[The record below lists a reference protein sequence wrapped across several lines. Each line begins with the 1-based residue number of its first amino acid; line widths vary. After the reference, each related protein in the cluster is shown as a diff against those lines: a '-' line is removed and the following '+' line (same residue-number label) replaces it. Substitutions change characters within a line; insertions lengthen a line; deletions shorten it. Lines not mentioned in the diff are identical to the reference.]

1 MANTVGGSVVW
12 NLTVD
17 SGQFDKGIDQ
27 AATKANKFASDVKKV
42 DFGSM
47 ASNASQ
53 SFGRVADSIGGVLRG
68 LALMSVASGFGFGA
82 MTKAAFAQVKQVEG
96 ATFALKAYETN
107 GKKVTKVLSDLVK
120 YARSDTGV
128 LFQRQDLF
136 DAASTLK
143 IYGVETKNLTRY
155 TKIMSKG
162 VAIGKIGFQ
171 ELSEVLGRVSSQ
183 GELTSDSF
191 DILVR
196 RGIKLPASM
205 RNAKVSA
212 EELFKALD
220 KSLPDSILTGRA
232 NTIEGRMIRL
242 QSAFRDL
249 GGAILG
255 VDKETSTFIKGGLGD
270 QFVKTLEDLRA
281 QLRDP
286 AMVEAFQKMGK
297 AVGDFTKNAIP
308 VLFNAFKW
316 LISNYD
322 TVVAAI
328 AAIGAAFIAA
338 KIGEFASG
346 VVEAVSGFNKFTAAV
361 KGGASAMS
369 AMAGGASPIGLI
381 VLAIVALVAAMV
393 YLQIKFGIF
402 TKLWNTLKSAA
413 EPVVAWFQK
422 NILPTLEKIGTFIS
436 GQFKSAWNDL
446 VSSFKEVQKQIQPFM
461 PQLKILGGILLVSVL
476 APLALIVVG
485 VVVFIGIIVAL
496 VTVIT
501 RLIGWFSK
509 LITFIIPIGKAI
521 WSVLVWT
528 FNLAKTV
535 ILAFL
540 NVITTV
546 FTFVFNILKT
556 LFNIWLT
563 VWTGIFKVIG
573 FVIALILAIVI
584 FAFKA
589 IWSVIGDTVMK
600 IWSFIVAY
608 FTLMFNVWKTIFTAI
623 WNVVKTVFM
632 GIWNTIK
639 TIATSIWNTLV
650 SIFNSIKNTATTIWD
665 SIYNT
670 IKNNV
675 NKVKDAIVGIKDR
688 VMGVF
693 RSVGSWLSNA
703 GRDLI
708 SGLINGIKS
717 MAGTLKDKITGFIK
731 DNVPGPVL
739 KVLGIHSPSKVFAD
753 IGSNIVTGLS
763 RGISDGKD
771 LLKST
776 SLNMA
781 ANVTAPSI
789 MAPEVVGASA
799 TGGTY
804 ITNEI
809 GSITLANDVDAD
821 RFIQKLTQQDDII
834 SRGLTPQRYS
844 NG

>member
-107 GKKVTKVLSDLVK
+107 GKKVTKVLADLVK

-328 AAIGAAFIAA
+328 AAIGAAFVAA

-346 VVEAVSGFNKFTAAV
+346 IVEAVSGFNKFITAV
-361 KGGASAMS
+361 NGGASAMS
-369 AMAGGASPIGLI
+369 AMAGGANPIGLI
-381 VLAIVALVAAMV
+381 VIAIVALVAAMV

-402 TKLWNTLKSAA
+402 
-413 EPVVAWFQK
+413 
-422 NILPTLEKIGTFIS
+422 I
-436 GQFKSAWNDL
+436 
-446 VSSFKEVQKQIQPFM
+446 
-461 PQLKILGGILLVSVL
+461 
-476 APLALIVVG
+476 
-485 VVVFIGIIVAL
+485 
-496 VTVIT
+496 
-501 RLIGWFSK
+501 
-509 LITFIIPIGKAI
+509 
-521 WSVLVWT
+521 
-528 FNLAKTV
+528 
-535 ILAFL
+535 
-540 NVITTV
+540 
-546 FTFVFNILKT
+546 
-556 LFNIWLT
+556 
-563 VWTGIFKVIG
+563 
-573 FVIALILAIVI
+573 
-584 FAFKA
+584 
-589 IWSVIGDTVMK
+589 
-600 IWSFIVAY
+600 
-608 FTLMFNVWKTIFTAI
+608 
-623 WNVVKTVFM
+623 
-632 GIWNTIK
+632 
-639 TIATSIWNTLV
+639 
-650 SIFNSIKNTATTIWD
+650 
-665 SIYNT
+665 
-670 IKNNV
+670 
-675 NKVKDAIVGIKDR
+675 
-688 VMGVF
+688 
-693 RSVGSWLSNA
+693 
-703 GRDLI
+703 
-708 SGLINGIKS
+708 
-717 MAGTLKDKITGFIK
+717 
-731 DNVPGPVL
+731 
-739 KVLGIHSPSKVFAD
+739 
-753 IGSNIVTGLS
+753 
-763 RGISDGKD
+763 
-771 LLKST
+771 
-776 SLNMA
+776 
-781 ANVTAPSI
+781 
-789 MAPEVVGASA
+789 
-799 TGGTY
+799 
-804 ITNEI
+804 
-809 GSITLANDVDAD
+809 
-821 RFIQKLTQQDDII
+821 
-834 SRGLTPQRYS
+834 
-844 NG
+844 